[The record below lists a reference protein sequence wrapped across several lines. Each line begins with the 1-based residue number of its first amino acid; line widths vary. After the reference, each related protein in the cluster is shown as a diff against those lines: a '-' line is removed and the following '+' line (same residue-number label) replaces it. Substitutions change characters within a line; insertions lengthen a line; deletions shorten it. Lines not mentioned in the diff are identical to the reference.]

1 MRRKSIN
8 ALISRKDDK
17 PKTLGLFDL
26 TVMGIGAIIGTGI
39 LVLTGIVSATDAGP
53 GVIFSFLIAALASAL
68 IGLCYSELTTTIPS
82 SGSAY
87 VYSWITMGEQIAFFS
102 GWTLL
107 GVYITTTATVAT
119 GWTGYVSSFLKEIGI
134 VLPNS
139 LIESPFN
146 GGVINLPAVLIVLLI
161 TLLLTRGMSESK
173 VVNDVLV
180 LVKIGIILLFVIVG
194 AFYIKPANYHPFLP
208 FGVKGIFTGAS
219 TVFFSFLGFDALA
232 TSAEDSKN
240 VQKNLPIAIIA
251 SLAISTFLYIV
262 VSLVMTGDMK
272 YNLLNVPE
280 AMSFVLISLDKPFV
294 AQIVSVG
301 AILGILAVILAF
313 LYAASNIAMAMSRGG
328 FLPPMFSKLNEKSK
342 TPNRSLWLIGIIT
355 AVASGLLDI
364 KKLATFANV
373 GSLLIFL
380 LISIS
385 VLLLRKQHPELKRP
399 FKVPLGS
406 LLPVLSSIVCI
417 VLLVNLPGTAW
428 MNYIGW
434 LAFGVILYFAYSK
447 AHVIYD
453 EDDDSEYYH
462 NKERKEYEAS
472 DVDEDSEDSFD

>member
-1 MRRKSIN
+1 MRRKSIDD
-8 ALISRKDDK
+8 LINVSKDK

-26 TVMGIGAIIGTGI
+26 TIMGIGAIIGTGI
-39 LVLTGIVSATDAGP
+39 LVLTGIVAATDAGP

-68 IGLCYSELTTTIPS
+68 IGLCYSELTTAIPS

-119 GWTGYVSSFLKEIGI
+119 GWTGYVASFLREVG
-134 VLPNS
+134 VNLPKS

-146 GGVINLPAVLIVLLI
+146 GGLVNLPAIIVVLLI

-194 AFYIKPANYHPFLP
+194 SFHVKTTNWQPFLP
-208 FGVKGIFTGAS
+208 YGVKGVFTGAS

-232 TSAEDSKN
+232 TSAEDCKK
-240 VQKNLPIAIIA
+240 VQRNLPIAIIA
-251 SLAISTFLYIV
+251 SLAISTLLYII
-262 VSLVMTGDMK
+262 VSLVMTGDVK

-280 AMSFVLISLDKPFV
+280 AMSFVLITLKHPYV
-294 AQIVSVG
+294 AEIVSLG

-313 LYAASNIAMAMSRGG
+313 IYASSNIAMAMSRGG
-328 FLPPMFSKLNEKSK
+328 FLPPVFSKLNAKTQ
-342 TPNRSLWLIGIIT
+342 TPNKALWLIGIIT
-355 AVASGLLDI
+355 AVCSGLLDI

-373 GSLLIFL
+373 GSLCIFF
-380 LISIS
+380 LISVS
-385 VLLLRKQHPELKRP
+385 VILLRKQHPDLKRP
-399 FKVPLGS
+399 FRVPFGTV
-406 LLPVLSSIVCI
+406 LPVLSAAVCI
-417 VLLVNLPGTAW
+417 LLLFNLPGTAW
-428 MNYIGW
+428 LSYIGW
-434 LAFGVILYFAYSK
+434 LAIGVILYFAYSK
-447 AHVIYD
+447 SHVIY
-453 EDDDSEYYH
+453 
-462 NKERKEYEAS
+462 
-472 DVDEDSEDSFD
+472 